1 MILKTNLKDWKS
13 NGYSVQWMDWQIDRH
28 PITME
33 SIKIKG
39 LTNRSITDHS
49 QLGFSIE
56 LLIIKRELKLGHGSR

>member
-13 NGYSVQWMDWQIDRH
+13 NGYNVQWMDWQIDRH
-28 PITME
+28 PIIME
-33 SIKIKG
+33 SIKIEG

-56 LLIIKRELKLGHGSR
+56 LLISRGSSN